1 MKEPQWQTLGKNI
14 QLFHSFARM
23 ILTQE
28 KLRTL
33 TANEMEI
40 ISHIYLSKEQQTPL
54 SISV

>member
-1 MKEPQWQTLGKNI
+1 MTEPQWQTLGKNI

-28 KLRTL
+28 KLRSL

-40 ISHIYLSKEQQTPL
+40 ISYSWCKQCFINEGLKIL
-54 SISV
+54 